1 MTKNWLLSFFIT
13 RRPLA
18 KNHIYGHILAQIKAL
33 DTPTLLKRYEKYEL
47 EDMVNCYNKHENFK
61 SKKKKKIQFH
71 RPETEKQLN
80 KLHH

>member
-1 MTKNWLLSFFIT
+1 MPGGKKYRRHNKKTTK
-13 RRPLA
+13 
-18 KNHIYGHILAQIKAL
+18 KKHIYGHILDQIEAP
-33 DTPTLLKRYEKYEL
+33 DTPTPLIRYEKYEL